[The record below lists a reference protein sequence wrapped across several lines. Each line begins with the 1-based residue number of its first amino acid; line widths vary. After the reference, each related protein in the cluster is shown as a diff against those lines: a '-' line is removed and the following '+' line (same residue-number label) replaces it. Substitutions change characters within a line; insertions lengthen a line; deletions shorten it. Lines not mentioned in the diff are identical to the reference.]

1 MDRLRLRPVMR
12 RHPAAR
18 IARVAVQGQANEK
31 PSSTMSSRMR
41 RISCAACPSVCSES
55 GELVS
60 GCHTGFSGSQSH
72 GPSGCLS
79 LRQERSTL
87 VEDSKQ
93 GLHNRFFTGGG
104 WT

>member
-1 MDRLRLRPVMR
+1 MDRLRPRPVMR

-18 IARVAVQGQANEK
+18 IARVAVRGQANEK
-31 PSSTMSSRMR
+31 PTSTMSSDAR
-41 RISCAACPSVCSES
+41 RISCAACPSVCSEF

-60 GCHTGFSGSQSH
+60 GCHTGFTDSQSH

-79 LRQERSTL
+79 LRQQHSTL

-93 GLHNRFFTGGG
+93 GLFNRFFTGGG